1 MAPPPDGWHAF
12 CIFVRKLDG
21 ITWLVN
27 PIPGMFCAFSRRVV
41 AIIKQHFTMQVGR
54 KCWRRTRACL
64 LHAMAKHLPTWSRSK
79 DLSHPL
85 AGESDFRLCLSPRND
100 PGLSA
105 GTAWDRSQDRSH
117 PRPGESSKVI
127 VFFQS
132 NRPGTGTHRLAFYN
146 IKRTGQDRPSRHQGH
161 AHGRPPSR
169 RAHIV
174 PGTRRQTGHEPHML
188 FSLRT

>member
-1 MAPPPDGWHAF
+1 MSLWKSKADKKLQ
-12 CIFVRKLDG
+12 KLDG
-21 ITWLVN
+21 ITWLIH
-27 PIPGMFCAFSRRVV
+27 PIADMFFESSRRVV
-41 AIIKQHFTMQVGR
+41 AIIKQHFTKQVDR
-54 KCWRRTRACL
+54 KRWKRARACL
-64 LHAMAKHLPTWSRSK
+64 LHAMSKRLPTFYLSQ
-79 DLSHPL
+79 DLSHPPIL
-85 AGESDFRLCLSPRND
+85 SESDFWLHLSPRND

-127 VFFQS
+127 VFFRS

-146 IKRTGQDRPSRHQGH
+146 IKMTGQERPSRHQCD

-169 RAHIV
+169 KAHIV
-174 PGTRRQTGHEPHML
+174 PGTRLQTGHDPHIF

>member
-1 MAPPPDGWHAF
+1 
-12 CIFVRKLDG
+12 
-21 ITWLVN
+21 
-27 PIPGMFCAFSRRVV
+27 MFFELPRRVV
-41 AIIKQHFTMQVGR
+41 AIIKQRFTKQVDR
-54 KCWRRTRACL
+54 KGWRRPRACL
-64 LHAMAKHLPTWSRSK
+64 LHAMAKHLPTGDRSQ
-79 DLSHPL
+79 DLSNPPL
-85 AGESDFRLCLSPRND
+85 GESHLWLHLSPRHD

-117 PRPGESSKVI
+117 LQRGESSKVL

-146 IKRTGQDRPSRHQGH
+146 IKRTGQERPSRHQGH

-174 PGTRRQTGHEPHML
+174 PGTRLQTGREPHIL
-188 FSLRT
+188 FSLWT

>member
-1 MAPPPDGWHAF
+1 MLF
-12 CIFVRKLDG
+12 
-21 ITWLVN
+21 
-27 PIPGMFCAFSRRVV
+27 AFSRRSRVV
-41 AIIKQHFTMQVGR
+41 AIIKQHFTKQVDR
-54 KCWRRTRACL
+54 KFWRRARACL
-64 LHAMAKHLPTWSRSK
+64 LHAMAKCLPTFYWFQ
-79 DLSHPL
+79 DLSHPPIS
-85 AGESDFRLCLSPRND
+85 ESHSGLRLSPRND

-117 PRPGESSKVI
+117 LRRGEWSKVL

-132 NRPGTGTHRLAFYN
+132 NRPGTGTHRLALYN

-174 PGTRRQTGHEPHML
+174 PGTRMQTGHESHIF
-188 FSLRT
+188 FSLWT